1 MMSHLE
7 KAMQAQIDAMATGQ
21 ELTTTPHAV
30 SQATAERGFTSRTLV
45 EYQEG
50 ESPLGRMEWPAM
62 LRLLDRIDPSYR
74 D

>member
-1 MMSHLE
+1 
-7 KAMQAQIDAMATGQ
+7 
-21 ELTTTPHAV
+21 
-30 SQATAERGFTSRTLV
+30 LV